1 MGPEQDSPMDK
12 KRRFSMAKV
21 DSTPDDVAAMMRDV
35 DEIITNLRET
45 RAEMMSQGP
54 KVVPIDVSTAVGHIA
69 WLKRWAEKVSN
80 APKEARLRLDAEKLR
95 AEIAKR
101 LKKQS
106 NETSQKMAAAS
117 RGRR

>member
-1 MGPEQDSPMDK
+1 
-12 KRRFSMAKV
+12 MAKV

-35 DEIITNLRET
+35 NEIILNLRET
-45 RAEMMSQGP
+45 REEMLRQGP

-101 LKKQS
+101 LKQQTAEMNRKAEMQK
-106 NETSQKMAAAS
+106 KMAAAS
-117 RGRR
+117 KKRR

>member
-1 MGPEQDSPMDK
+1 
-12 KRRFSMAKV
+12 MAKV
-21 DSTPDDVAAMMRDV
+21 DSTPEDVAAMMRDV
-35 DEIITNLRET
+35 EHIVNNLRET
-45 RAEMMSQGP
+45 REEMMRQGP

-80 APKEARLRLDAEKLR
+80 APKEARLRLDADKLR

-106 NETSQKMAAAS
+106 SAAPKAAAPAG

>member
-1 MGPEQDSPMDK
+1 
-12 KRRFSMAKV
+12 MAKV

-35 DEIITNLRET
+35 QEIVTNLQET
-45 RAEMMSQGP
+45 REEMMRQGP

-101 LKKQS
+101 LKKQ
-106 NETSQKMAAAS
+106 TAGAAQKAAVAPAG

>member
-1 MGPEQDSPMDK
+1 
-12 KRRFSMAKV
+12 MAKV
-21 DSTPDDVAAMMRDV
+21 ESSPEDVAAMMRDV
-35 DEIITNLRET
+35 EEIVMNLRDT
-45 RAEMMSQGP
+45 RDEMLRQGP

-101 LKKQS
+101 LKKQTTAAGKAPGNS
-106 NETSQKMAAAS
+106 KPAGSAMKAAAG

>member
-1 MGPEQDSPMDK
+1 
-12 KRRFSMAKV
+12 MAKV

-35 DEIITNLRET
+35 EEIVTNLRDT
-45 RAEMMSQGP
+45 REEMMRQGP

-101 LKKQS
+101 LKKKTA
-106 NETSQKMAAAS
+106 ETSKAAAAMGG

>member
-1 MGPEQDSPMDK
+1 
-12 KRRFSMAKV
+12 MAKV

-35 DEIITNLRET
+35 QEIVMNLQET
-45 RAEMMSQGP
+45 REEMMRQGP

-95 AEIAKR
+95 AEIAER
-101 LKKQS
+101 LKKQTALM
-106 NETSQKMAAAS
+106 NQKAKAAQKAAAAAGGK
-117 RGRR
+117 GRR

>member
-1 MGPEQDSPMDK
+1 
-12 KRRFSMAKV
+12 MAKV

-35 DEIITNLRET
+35 EDIVNNLRDT
-45 RAEMMSQGP
+45 REEMMRQGP

-80 APKEARLRLDAEKLR
+80 APKEARLRLDADKLR

-106 NETSQKMAAAS
+106 GGAS
-117 RGRR
+117 KPASAPAGRGRR